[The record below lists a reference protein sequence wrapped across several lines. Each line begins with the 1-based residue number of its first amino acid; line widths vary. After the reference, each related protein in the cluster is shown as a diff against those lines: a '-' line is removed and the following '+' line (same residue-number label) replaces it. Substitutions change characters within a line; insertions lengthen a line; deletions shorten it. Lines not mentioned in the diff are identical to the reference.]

1 MEPQTLSVAA
11 ILFVA
16 VLTRSTFGFGEALV
30 AMPLLALILPVE
42 VAAPLVA
49 FVSITTSAA
58 VLAQDWR
65 SVQARAAGRWVAA
78 SLAGIPLGLLL
89 LTHAD
94 ERVVKAALALVIL
107 GFSGFCL
114 AGRRPPAL
122 AGDGLAWAFGLF
134 AGVLGGAY
142 NTHGPPLVI
151 YATLRRWS
159 AEEFRATLQGYALP
173 AGLVVLAAHGLA
185 GLWVPTVFRHYLLSL
200 PLVLAA
206 IWLGRGLN
214 RRFPAH
220 RFLLAVH
227 ALLLL
232 LGAVLLAQ
240 CLVPPF

>member
-1 MEPQTLSVAA
+1 MEPSTLGVVV
-11 ILFVA
+11 ILFIA

-30 AMPLLALILPVE
+30 AMPLLALVLPVE

-49 FVSITTSAA
+49 FVSTTTSAA

-65 SVQARAAGRWVAA
+65 SVHARAAGRLLAA
-78 SLAGIPLGLLL
+78 SLVGIPLGLLL
-89 LTHAD
+89 LTQAD
-94 ERVVKAALALVIL
+94 ERIVKAALALVII

-114 AGRRPPAL
+114 LGQRPLAL
-122 AGDGLAWAFGLF
+122 HGDGLAWIFGLF

-173 AGLVVLAAHGLA
+173 AGLLVLTAHGLA
-185 GLWVPTVFRHYLLSL
+185 GLWVPAVFRHYLVSL

-206 IWLGRGLN
+206 VWLGRELN
-214 RRFPAH
+214 RRFPAQ
-220 RFLLAVH
+220 RFLLAAH

-232 LGAVLLAQ
+232 LGLALLGQ
-240 CLVPPF
+240 CLALFG